1 MRRKNSHLLLDYMG
15 PKYMRSKDTSPKTA
29 GSKEDGYSLLEILV
43 VLAIIGMLATLVA
56 PRLFA
61 QLDRGKITATE
72 AQARNLQTA
81 LDAFRLDVG
90 RYPTEQEGLASL
102 LNAPQ
107 ELDGRWQGPYM
118 EGGEI
123 PRDQWAND
131 FVYHPPLLDANGRP
145 LRPKIISY
153 GADGVEGGSGND
165 ADIGS

>member
-1 MRRKNSHLLLDYMG
+1 MQIAKTPPNMPRHDKTP
-15 PKYMRSKDTSPKTA
+15 PKDA
-29 GSKEDGYSLLEILV
+29 GYSLLEILV

-90 RYPTEQEGLASL
+90 RYPSEQEGLGSL
-102 LNAPQ
+102 LTAPQ
-107 ELDGRWQGPYM
+107 ALDGRWQGPYI
-118 EGGEI
+118 EGGEL
-123 PRDQWAND
+123 PLDQWANA
-131 FVYHPPLLDANGRP
+131 FIYKAAELDANGRP

-153 GADGVEGGSGND
+153 GADGVEGGSGNN
-165 ADIGS
+165 ADIGD

>member
-1 MRRKNSHLLLDYMG
+1 
-15 PKYMRSKDTSPKTA
+15 
-29 GSKEDGYSLLEILV
+29 
-43 VLAIIGMLATLVA
+43 MLATLVA

-131 FVYHPPLLDANGRP
+131 FVYQPPLLDANGRP